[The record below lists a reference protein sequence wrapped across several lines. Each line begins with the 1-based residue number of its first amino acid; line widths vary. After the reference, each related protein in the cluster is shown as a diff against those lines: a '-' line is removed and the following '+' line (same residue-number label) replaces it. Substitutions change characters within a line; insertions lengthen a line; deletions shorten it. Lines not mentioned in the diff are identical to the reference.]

1 MIKLQ
6 SDRIR
11 NGLFKRL
18 LLAAWSSSEGRKGD
32 AGRQHGWTFFPKWH
46 VPLFGRATRHK
57 PPGGALVVP
66 QYLSDS
72 PGTPGTPRRPDTS
85 LPTFKRRDGAKGAP
99 APTSVLTLRLCPASP
114 APVCLICNPCPS
126 LPAGIPPAPLASG
139 SSHQEC
145 ACGSL
150 PVPSR
155 KTCCLLPSRR
165 PLRPPSLALQGH
177 PDSGTGDGSCPQK
190 HQSRNTTCGTSQLRQ
205 WLCEYD
211 LKTCPQQPQRIRT
224 APILQVFLQ

>member
-1 MIKLQ
+1 MASLRGCSLEHGAHQ
-6 SDRIR
+6 RGGRGTQGGSTDGPSSR
-11 NGLFKRL
+11 NGMSP
-18 LLAAWSSSEGRKGD
+18 SSAE
-32 AGRQHGWTFFPKWH
+32 
-46 VPLFGRATRHK
+46 RHDTSQ
-57 PPGGALVVP
+57 PGGALVVP